1 MKNIVT
7 IGREYGSG
15 GHEIGTKLAKELG
28 FTFYNKQLISQL
40 ADNLMIPETVVAQ
53 AESTITRRNIFQEY
67 FPFWSNDAND
77 QERYIF
83 EAQGKFICKLAEEG
97 NCVFAGRR
105 ADYYLR
111 ENPNALHLFFYAP
124 MESRVER
131 IMGLENCT
139 AEEAAKKIE
148 YMDRMRKNSYEYTT
162 GRKWGDRRNYH
173 RMIDTSVFTADQVV
187 KELADL
193 IRG

>member
-1 MKNIVT
+1 MKNIIT

-15 GHEIGTKLAKELG
+15 GHEIGERLAEELG
-28 FTFYNKQLISQL
+28 FTFYNKQLISKL
-40 ADNLMIPETVVAQ
+40 AENLMIPETVVEQ
-53 AESTITRRNIFQEY
+53 AESTITRRNIFQEH
-67 FPFWSNDAND
+67 FPFWVNDAND

-83 EAQGKFICKLAEEG
+83 EAQGKFICKLAEKG

-111 ENPNALHLFFYAP
+111 NNPNAVHLFFYAP
-124 MESRVER
+124 MEDRVQR

-148 YMDRMRKNSYEYTT
+148 HMDRMRKNSYEYTT
-162 GRKWGDRRNYH
+162 GRKWGDRHNYN
-173 RMIDTSVFTADQVV
+173 RMIDTSAFTADQVV
-187 KELADL
+187 KELVDL